1 MFYYIMVVKWFY
13 GSEYASVANH
23 IYYVEWCGKTAPY
36 MLTCYCEAAFT
47 EAQRPYYS
55 YKESPINNSFV
66 EIASSQSSLLATVMK
81 VKP

>member
-36 MLTCYCEAAFT
+36 MLSCALVIEVC
-47 EAQRPYYS
+47 
-55 YKESPINNSFV
+55 K
-66 EIASSQSSLLATVMK
+66 LAYFLNITIISIIK
-81 VKP
+81 